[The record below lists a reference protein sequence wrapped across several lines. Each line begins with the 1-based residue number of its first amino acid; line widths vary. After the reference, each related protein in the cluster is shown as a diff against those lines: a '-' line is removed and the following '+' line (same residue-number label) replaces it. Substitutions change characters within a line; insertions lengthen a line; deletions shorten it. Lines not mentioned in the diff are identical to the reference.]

1 MALTYV
7 GMGKKQMKAED
18 RWEERKIK
26 SKEIREFAIICG
38 SLVYID

>member
-7 GMGKKQMKAED
+7 GVGKKQMKAED

-26 SKEIREFAIICG
+26 PQTIREFAIICG
-38 SLVYID
+38 SLVYIN